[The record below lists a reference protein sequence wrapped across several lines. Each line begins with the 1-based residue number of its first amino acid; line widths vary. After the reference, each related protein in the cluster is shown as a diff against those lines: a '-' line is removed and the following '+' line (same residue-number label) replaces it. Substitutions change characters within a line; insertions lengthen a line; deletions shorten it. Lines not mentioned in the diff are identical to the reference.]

1 MCWVRLVGLLIL
13 VTLMPASPGFVA
25 AQGDNTPAI
34 TSPTPGQV
42 VQGQVA
48 VTGTTD
54 IPNFESAELAFAYA
68 SDPTGSW
75 FSIRKL
81 TDPVSGGVLATWD
94 TTSISD
100 GDYVLRLQVSLT
112 YSGSQQVTVPVK
124 VRNYT
129 ALATASPTA
138 TATERALPIPTP
150 MLVAPSDT
158 PTPALLPTPT
168 ILPPNSA
175 EVTSSDVYTGFWR
188 GALVA
193 LAFLLLGG
201 ILIRLRRNW

>member
-1 MCWVRLVGLLIL
+1 M
-13 VTLMPASPGFVA
+13 
-25 AQGDNTPAI
+25 
-34 TSPTPGQV
+34 
-42 VQGQVA
+42 QGQVA

-68 SDPTGSW
+68 SDPTGTW
-75 FSIRKL
+75 FLIRKM

-112 YSGSQQVTVPVK
+112 YSSTKQVSVPVK
-124 VRNYT
+124 IRNYT

-138 TATERALPIPTP
+138 TATQPALQVPTP
-150 MLVAPSDT
+150 MLIAPSDT
-158 PTPALLPTPT
+158 PTPAPLPTAT
-168 ILPPNSA
+168 LLPPNSA
-175 EVTSSDVYTGFWR
+175 EVTVSEVYNGFWR

-193 LAFLLLGG
+193 LALLLLGG